1 MSEHNLIDNSKKER
15 LISCYAHRWGLLDN
29 VIESELTQLLNN
41 SSLEPIDIALI
52 HSKLAWHNSIRGNE
66 KETERHKVSI
76 ETRFN
81 SDSRIWAIS
90 KALELRNLS
99 NPEDPHDLDRFFDE
113 SRLRELDSSYRGRI
127 LALIG
132 NHYRRLGKFDKAE
145 RCLEDARYVLREECP
160 ELVGL
165 AYFHFGILYSVQS
178 EFPIASKYFEKALRS
193 FSDGHH
199 AEMEARTQF
208 NSAVLLRKMGKI
220 TLAKRL
226 VSELQSVVL
235 PQELQAR
242 YHNEYARLY
251 IALEDK
257 KTASYLL
264 RLLEDYTNENTP
276 IRSRV
281 ITCEAEADFHCLSRD
296 WDHAMVALDR
306 GIEKALTISKSNDLL
321 AELYRRKAR
330 LLYEIGMD
338 DEAYEMAKES
348 LEICHQVNEIY
359 EIGANFRTLGLV
371 AERRGDYP
379 EAESLLEQAVKFYL
393 SKDEKFERAH
403 SHKDFAH
410 FYHRRGTKDS
420 MREAFKH
427 AATAM
432 GLFEEMGVETR
443 VDELHELLEVLSKQ
457 IPRRPFI
464 VPDGHQLVQ
473 LGEEYGIIT
482 GHEKVKQVLENMV
495 RVSPTKTS
503 ILITG
508 ETGTG
513 KELVARAI
521 HALSDRAD
529 KPMIVV
535 NCAAIPRELMESE
548 IFGHLKGSFTGAA
561 TDRVGKFAM
570 ANEGTLFLDEIGD
583 LDKHLQAKLLRVLED
598 GSYTPV
604 GADKESY
611 ADVRVVAATN
621 RNLDELIKKRQFR
634 EDLLYRLNDVILQLP
649 PLRERGEDAELL
661 TLYFLHREGELMG
674 NTMHIDP
681 QALDMIVQHE
691 WSGNIREL
699 LAFVRQLI
707 LSAQE
712 SGLITVDL
720 FPDHFFTKNS
730 KKPKNLVDIVRNAER
745 TAILEALIRAKGN
758 KAQASR
764 DLEVSRSTLGDK
776 ITRLGLDEEL
786 ERILERAEKRG
797 NR

>member
-1 MSEHNLIDNSKKER
+1 MDLYVHE
-15 LISCYAHRWGLLDN
+15 WGLLDSETQAELELLL
-29 VIESELTQLLNN
+29 ESTNQPEYEC
-41 SSLEPIDIALI
+41 SLI
-52 HSKLAWHNSIRGNE
+52 HSKLAWHHSVQRNSE
-66 KETERHKVSI
+66 TSHSHVKEISSSFQDHPKVS
-76 ETRFN
+76 TVLK
-81 SDSRIWAIS
+81 AIQANELLLKS
-90 KALELRNLS
+90 KTEEAYDALVEIGTDGLS
-99 NPEDPHDLDRFFDE
+99 T
-113 SRLRELDSSYRGRI
+113 SYVARHLSLLGSVQ
-127 LALIG
+127 
-132 NHYRRLGKFDKAE
+132 RRLGHFDLAE
-145 RCLEDARYVLREECP
+145 QTLENARYLLSNDGGPILGLTLSRLGVL
-160 ELVGL
+160 
-165 AYFHFGILYSVQS
+165 FGSQS
-178 EFPIASKYFEKALRS
+178 EFVLSGRYFERAIQVFVEAKTLLWEIKARFNHAIALRKA
-193 FSDGHH
+193 G
-199 AEMEARTQF
+199 
-208 NSAVLLRKMGKI
+208 KMK
-220 TLAKRL
+220 LAKAEVARL
-226 VSELQSVVL
+226 VELKV
-235 PQELQAR
+235 EDGLQAR

-264 RLLEDYTNENTP
+264 RLLEDYTDENTP

-330 LLYEIGMD
+330 VLYEIGMD

-348 LEICHQVNEIY
+348 LEVCHDVNEVY

-379 EAESLLEQAVKFYL
+379 EAESLLEQAVNFYL

-403 SHKDFAH
+403 CHKDFAH
-410 FYHRRGTKDS
+410 FYHRIGNKDS
-420 MREAFKH
+420 LREAFKH

-443 VDELHELLEVLSKQ
+443 VVEMRDLLEVLSKQ
-457 IPRRPFI
+457 IPRKPFI

-473 LGEEYGIIT
+473 IGEEYGIIT
-482 GHEKVKQVLENMV
+482 GDEKVKQVLENMV
-495 RVSPTKTS
+495 RVSPTKSS
-503 ILITG
+503 ILVTG

-529 KPMIVV
+529 EPMIVV

-561 TDRVGKFAM
+561 TDRVGKFAL
-570 ANEGTLFLDEIGD
+570 ANNGTLFLDEIGD

-611 ADVRVVAATN
+611 ADVRVIAATN

-634 EDLLYRLNDVILQLP
+634 EDLLYRLNDVMLQLP
-649 PLRERGEDAELL
+649 PLRERGGDAELL

-674 NTMHIDP
+674 NTVHIDP
-681 QALDMIVQHE
+681 HALDMIVQHE

-720 FPDHFFTKNS
+720 FPDHFFTKDS
-730 KKPKNLVDIVRNAER
+730 KEPKNLVEIVRKAER

-758 KAQASR
+758 KAKAAR

-786 ERILERAEKRG
+786 ERIIERAEQRG
-797 NR
+797 ER

>member
-1 MSEHNLIDNSKKER
+1 M
-15 LISCYAHRWGLLDN
+15 
-29 VIESELTQLLNN
+29 T
-41 SSLEPIDIALI
+41 
-52 HSKLAWHNSIRGNE
+52 
-66 KETERHKVSI
+66 
-76 ETRFN
+76 
-81 SDSRIWAIS
+81 
-90 KALELRNLS
+90 LS
-99 NPEDPHDLDRFFDE
+99 YL
-113 SRLRELDSSYRGRI
+113 
-127 LALIG
+127 
-132 NHYRRLGKFDKAE
+132 
-145 RCLEDARYVLREECP
+145 
-160 ELVGL
+160 
-165 AYFHFGILYSVQS
+165 GILYGTQ
-178 EFPIASKYFEKALRS
+178 FDYFLAARYFERS
-193 FSDGHH
+193 LLVYQACEDRFR
-199 AEMEARTQF
+199 EARARY
-208 NSAVLLRKMGKI
+208 NYSIVLRKSGK
-220 TLAKRL
+220 LKRAK
-226 VSELQSVVL
+226 VEVASLQAIRIRDS
-235 PQELQAR
+235 LQAR

-296 WDHAMVALDR
+296 WDRAMVALDL

-330 LLYEIGMD
+330 VLYEIGMD

-443 VDELHELLEVLSKQ
+443 VAEMHELLEILSKQ
-457 IPRRPFI
+457 IPRKPFI

-473 LGEEYGIIT
+473 IGEEYGIIT
-482 GHEKVKQVLENMV
+482 GNEKVKQVLENVV

-503 ILITG
+503 ILVKG

-513 KELVARAI
+513 KELIARAI

-529 KPMIVV
+529 EPMIVV

-561 TDRVGKFAM
+561 SDRVGKFAM
-570 ANEGTLFLDEIGD
+570 ANNGTLFLDEIGD

-621 RNLDELIKKRQFR
+621 RNLDELIKERQFR
-634 EDLLYRLNDVILQLP
+634 EDLLYRLNDVTLQLP
-649 PLRERGEDAELL
+649 PLRERGGDAELL

-674 NTMHIDP
+674 NTVHIDP

-707 LSAQE
+707 ISAQE

-720 FPDHFFTKNS
+720 FPDHFFTKDS
-730 KKPKNLVDIVRNAER
+730 AKPKNLVDIVRNAER

-758 KAQASR
+758 KAQAAR

-776 ITRLGLDEEL
+776 ITRLGLDDEL
-786 ERILERAEKRG
+786 ERIIERAEKR
-797 NR
+797 RDR